1 MLPTF
6 FGAVL
11 GAHYAKVQ
19 PKQVWPDFNRT
30 ASTDLTDSC
39 NFEAGIRKMKEITD
53 IIRAFDQAQRDG
65 KRSALAT
72 VVLVEGS
79 SYRRPGA
86 RMLITEDGRLTGAIS
101 GGCLEGDALRKAMFA
116 IMSQHNKLVIYDTTD
131 EDDLKFG
138 VQLGC
143 NGIVYILFEPLD
155 AFQEN
160 NPIYLLRQLIAGR
173 QDAVLAT
180 FFAPGQVNQPG
191 TRLLYR
197 GGPLEGKPPENI
209 KADIEADMQ
218 QAFQQQVSGFTDY
231 TSDKDRVRAF
241 IEFISPPIALV
252 IAGAGN
258 DAQPLVEMASLLGWR
273 ITVADGRSG
282 YATAQRFPKADQL
295 LPAKPASL
303 LAQLQP
309 DRQTVF
315 LLMTHNYNYDLA
327 LLKELI
333 RIDYAYIGMLG
344 PAQKRDRMFR
354 DLEKQGIFPDE
365 NQKSRIFGP
374 VGLDIGAETAAEI
387 ALSVLAE
394 IKASF
399 SGRKGLSLKLK
410 QDAIHPRHA
419 DSINHV

>member
-1 MLPTF
+1 MRQ
-6 FGAVL
+6 G
-11 GAHYAKVQ
+11 
-19 PKQVWPDFNRT
+19 WPDFNQI
-30 ASTDLTDSC
+30 APADLTGSC
-39 NFEAGIRKMKEITD
+39 NFEEEIREMKEISD
-53 IIRAFDQAQRDG
+53 IIGAFDQARQDG

-116 IMSQHNKLVIYDTTD
+116 IMSQQNKLVIYDTTD

-143 NGIVYILFEPLD
+143 NGIVHILFEPLD
-155 AFQEN
+155 IPQEN

-191 TRLLYR
+191 TCMLYCGDR
-197 GGPLEGKPPENI
+197 LEGKPPENVI
-209 KADIEADMQ
+209 ADIASDMQ
-218 QAFQQQVSGFTDY
+218 QAFLQQVSGFKDY
-231 TSDKDRVRAF
+231 PSEKCTFRA
-241 IEFISPPIALV
+241 IVEFETPPIALV

-258 DAQPLVEMASLLGWR
+258 DAQPLVEMASLLGWH

-282 YATAQRFPKADQL
+282 YPTTQRFPKADQVL
-295 LPAKPASL
+295 LAKPAAI
-303 LAQLQP
+303 LAQILP

-315 LLMTHNYNYDLA
+315 LLMTHNYHYDLT

-354 DLEKQGIFPDE
+354 DLEEQGIFPDE
-365 NQKSRIFGP
+365 NQKSKIFGP
-374 VGLDIGAETAAEI
+374 VGLDIGAETATEI
-387 ALSVLAE
+387 ALSILAE
-394 IKASF
+394 IKAFF
-399 SGRKGLSLKLK
+399 SGRKGSSLKLK
-410 QDAIHPRHA
+410 QDPTHPRHV
-419 DSINHV
+419 DSISHE